1 MATKKKASKKKTI
14 VKKTVLV
21 ARPKKRKAKRKKV
34 SAPSFS
40 VATIKSTVKKEGSM
54 AAKKKGQ
61 TKRRRPKAKAEAE
74 SSKIMDTVM
83 SALYGLAAGVGLS
96 IVANK
101 LPIADARVKAALP
114 IAGGFGILAIPQG
127 EGKPDMK
134 AAAAVSSAA
143 IGSMI
148 VGGLSMVRAL
158 APTIPMLAGE
168 DDYILLPADS
178 LSGDYKKLSGNYNRI
193 SGPGTRHLSPASVG

>member
-54 AAKKKGQ
+54 
-61 TKRRRPKAKAEAE
+61 TKRRRPKAKAE